1 MIKTLSISN
10 YRSLGPGVKLQLG
23 PLTALVG
30 QNGSGKTN
38 VVDSLRFLADCM
50 RLGLEG
56 AITKRHGI
64 AAVRRGSSGHPY
76 NLSVHLEL
84 HDASYSS
91 T

>member
-1 MIKTLSISN
+1 MIRRLTISN
-10 YRSLGPGVKLQLG
+10 YRSLGQDVDLRLG

-38 VVDSLRFLADCM
+38 VVDALRFLGDCM

-64 AAVRRGSSGHPY
+64 GAVRR
-76 NLSVHLEL
+76 
-84 HDASYSS
+84 
-91 T
+91 